1 MIKNILVIVSILILP
16 GFILAQ
22 VKKKEIVLDS
32 SFLSKAQR
40 MEVKMGFKTSNK
52 LWQYRFG
59 DYHLT
64 ANQLTAKPT
73 KESSNFLGT
82 KSEFSSKAKF
92 KFEMSDKQEHSTKV
106 EGSIQNE
113 IALQHGLR
121 VNEFVYLGAD
131 QLTNTKRNF
140 LAILNTNDD
149 TTTWR
154 IIAIEKSDSTWI
166 GLLTNGARK
175 IDIIRIYQYGDG
187 KSAAFG
193 ISSGCE
199 LKENGLTIGAVQY
212 FGNRYNNNVV
222 WLLNSMDPKEKCLM
236 AAALTALMA
245 SAHNGQE
252 SMETALD

>member
-1 MIKNILVIVSILILP
+1 MIKYSLIIFATLVLPFFIV
-16 GFILAQ
+16 AQ
-22 VKKKEIVLDS
+22 VKKKDIVLDS
-32 SFLSKAQR
+32 TFQLNAER

-92 KFEMSDKQEHSTKV
+92 KFELTDKEDHSTKV

-113 IALQHGLR
+113 ISLQHGLR
-121 VNEFVYLGAD
+121 ISEFVYINAD
-131 QLTNTKRNF
+131 QLMNTKRNF
-140 LAILNTNDD
+140 FATLNTNDD
-149 TTTWR
+149 TATWR

-166 GLLTNGARK
+166 GLFTNGVRK

-199 LKENGLTIGAVQY
+199 LKENGVTIGAVQY

-222 WLLNSMDPKEKCLM
+222 WLLNSMDSKAKCLV

-252 SMETALD
+252 SIESALN